1 MTYIAYPAK
10 IWEDEDKVYQV
21 EFPDLPSV
29 ITYGETLEEAKQN
42 GREALT
48 GILSSMLDRNRPIHR
63 PSNLSGKNI
72 YLVTPDASVA
82 TPILLRWAR
91 EDEDLTLEQLAQ
103 RVGVSYQSLQRL
115 ERPGANP
122 SIKTLAKVAKG
133 LGRELQ
139 LSL

>member
-1 MTYIAYPAK
+1 MTNIAYPAK
-10 IWEDEDKVYQV
+10 IWEDEDKIYQV

-42 GREALT
+42 AREALT
-48 GILSSMLDRNRPIHR
+48 GVLESLLDRNKAIRR
-63 PSNLSGKNI
+63 PSKITGKHI
-72 YLVTPDASVA
+72 HWISPEAA
-82 TPILLRWAR
+82 IAAPILLRWAR

-103 RVGVSYQSLQRL
+103 RIGVTYQSLQRL

-139 LSL
+139 LLL